1 MDKLSDYIITLDKV
15 IPDDLCNAVLNEYK
29 PSPDWIQA
37 EVSGGLNIAIRNCK
51 TISISQNAILNK
63 NLELRKNLDQELF
76 ECASKAIKE
85 YNRQF
90 TKSIIQ
96 EDSGYELLE
105 YSEGGFYA
113 EHVDSFKNR
122 PRSVSCSFGLNDDYE
137 GGEFAFFGGDIKMR
151 IPKGSALMFPSN
163 FMYPHQVM
171 PVTNGVRYSIVTW
184 FI

>member
-1 MDKLSDYIITLDKV
+1 MDKLADYIITLDKV

-29 PSPDWIQA
+29 PSPDWVQA
-37 EVSGGLNIAIRNCK
+37 PVSGGTNTAIRNCR
-51 TISISQNAILNK
+51 TIAISLPLIIEKNK
-63 NLELRKNLDQELF
+63 DARKKLDDELF
-76 ECASKAIKE
+76 ACASNAIKE
-85 YNRQF
+85 YNKQF
-90 TKSIIQ
+90 SQSTIQ

-105 YSEGGFYA
+105 YSSGGFYA
-113 EHVDSFKNR
+113 KHIDSFKGR

-137 GGEFAFFGGDIKMR
+137 GGEFAFFDGGIKKQ

-171 PVTNGVRYSIVTW
+171 PVTKGVRYSIVTW

>member
-15 IPDDLCNAVLNEYK
+15 MPDDLCDAVLNEYK
-29 PSPDWIQA
+29 PSPDWVQA
-37 EVSGGLNIAIRNCK
+37 PVSGGTNTAIRNCK
-51 TISISQNAILNK
+51 TISISLPFIIEK
-63 NLELRKNLDQELF
+63 NQEIRKKLDDELF
-76 ECASKAIKE
+76 SCASKAIKE
-85 YNRQF
+85 YNKQF
-90 TKSIIQ
+90 SKSIIQ

-105 YSEGGFYA
+105 YADGGFYA
-113 EHVDSFKNR
+113 EHIDSFKGR

-137 GGEFAFFGGDIKMR
+137 GGEFAFFGGDIKVH

>member
-1 MDKLSDYIITLDKV
+1 MNKLEDYIITLDKV
-15 IPDDLCNAVLNEYK
+15 IPDDLCDAVLNEYK
-29 PSPDWIQA
+29 PSPDWVQA
-37 EVSGGLNIAIRNCK
+37 EVSGGLNTAIRNCR
-51 TISISQNAILNK
+51 TISISQSAILNK
-63 NLELRKNLDQELF
+63 NLDFRQKLDQELF
-76 ECASKAIKE
+76 ACASKAIKE

-105 YSEGGFYA
+105 YEEGGFYA
-113 EHVDSFKNR
+113 EHIDSFKER
-122 PRSVSCSFGLNDDYE
+122 PRSVSCSFGLNDGYE
-137 GGEFAFFGGDIKMR
+137 GGGFAFFGGSMKIQ

-171 PVTNGVRYSIVTW
+171 PVTKGVRYSIVTW